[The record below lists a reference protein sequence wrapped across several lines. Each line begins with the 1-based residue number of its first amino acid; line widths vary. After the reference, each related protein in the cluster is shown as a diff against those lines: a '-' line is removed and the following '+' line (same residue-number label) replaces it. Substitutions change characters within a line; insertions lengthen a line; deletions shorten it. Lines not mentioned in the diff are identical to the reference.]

1 MFVKTNSCAVP
12 RTSLVSCESNIDTW
26 LIAVNLSK
34 KPMQEILSYLNFE
47 KKERS
52 EEGSSRSY
60 NELIVQ
66 KEFKPLS
73 CNFQD
78 FPLYQSAFLTK
89 SFWESLRRVFFLYH
103 HDLFVTW
110 LSNATRH
117 WWLMYCCTDMGYGNL
132 LFLKETTTVTIARVI
147 LNATMYWHCFK
158 YHAPI
163 ISINLPKLL

>member
-66 KEFKPLS
+66 KEFKPPCLVTS
-73 CNFQD
+73 KT
-78 FPLYQSAFLTK
+78 FL
-89 SFWESLRRVFFLYH
+89 FI
-103 HDLFVTW
+103 
-110 LSNATRH
+110 
-117 WWLMYCCTDMGYGNL
+117 NL
-132 LFLKETTTVTIARVI
+132 LSSPNPFGS
-147 LNATMYWHCFK
+147 
-158 YHAPI
+158 P
-163 ISINLPKLL
+163 